1 MLTAVEGVYDNGQI
15 ILTEM
20 PKFTHKVKVFVMF
33 TEEVVKEQ
41 TPVEN
46 NLVPASKLK
55 GSLRGTWRN
64 IDDKDKEEI
73 HKHFDNIRNEW
84 ERDI

>member
-55 GSLRGTWRN
+55 GSLRETWRN

-73 HKHFDNIRNEW
+73 HKHFELSVSN
-84 ERDI
+84 